1 MTHPAAAIA
10 AAVSVV
16 AIVAVVGA
24 LRLTPDAGTDKLVD
38 NGSPAFESTKEFHDR
53 FGDDA
58 IVVLVEGDLQKL
70 MLTSNIDRLLG
81 LETCLA
87 GRPDA
92 SGQYA
97 ADVCRQIADLGA
109 TRVVLGPATFINEA
123 AARSNEAIVQQIRSL
138 RNASPEQQQKALRQF
153 LATGLS
159 PATVLQG
166 LSIDNAQFVSSIV
179 FDQTKP
185 GAPPKSKFGYL
196 FPSDRGALISIRL
209 RPGHLRVGASRRDR
223 PRPDG
228 GRRRA
233 VRPPRRQL
241 RDLRRAGR
249 RPGPRR
255 RARRPDR
262 DAVRRRPARDGGS
275 VLLLVFG
282 PPLRLLPLLTA
293 IGSAGFAFGLLSLL
307 GGSLTMAS
315 VAVLPVVIGL
325 AVDYAIQLQARFRE
339 AAAAGRRPPA
349 SAVVAAVRGG
359 PVIATAALATAVGFL
374 TLTLSPIPMVREFA
388 IALVA
393 GIAAALVI
401 SLTAGLAALSMAPPA
416 TPGPARRNR
425 PLGRLGGGRA
435 GAAGRSLAAA
445 GRRAA
450 AIAASARHHAAAADG
465 SGRSRP
471 RSSSPGRVL
480 VIVQPSSP

>member
-138 RNASPEQQQKALRQF
+138 RNATPEQQQKALRQF

-209 RPGHLRVGASRRDR
+209 RPGISESERRDAIGLD
-223 PRPDG
+223 PDG
-228 GRRRA
+228 GRRRP

-241 RDLRRAGR
+241 RDLRGAGR
-249 RPGPRR
+249 GPGPRG

-262 DAVRRRPARDGGS
+262 DPVRRRPARDGAR
-275 VLLLVFG
+275 
-282 PPLRLLPLLTA
+282 PAARLRP
-293 IGSAGFAFGLLSLL
+293 
-307 GGSLTMAS
+307 
-315 VAVLPVVIGL
+315 
-325 AVDYAIQLQARFRE
+325 
-339 AAAAGRRPPA
+339 AAAAT
-349 SAVVAAVRGG
+349 AAVDRD
-359 PVIATAALATAVGFL
+359 
-374 TLTLSPIPMVREFA
+374 R
-388 IALVA
+388 
-393 GIAAALVI
+393 
-401 SLTAGLAALSMAPPA
+401 
-416 TPGPARRNR
+416 
-425 PLGRLGGGRA
+425 LGRASPSGSSRCS
-435 GAAGRSLAAA
+435 AAR
-445 GRRAA
+445 
-450 AIAASARHHAAAADG
+450 
-465 SGRSRP
+465 
-471 RSSSPGRVL
+471 
-480 VIVQPSSP
+480 